1 MIEVRNLVKRY
12 RYLTAVDNVSF
23 ELGEGEVLGLVG
35 PNGAGKTTTIKSI
48 LGLVVPDQGSIL
60 VDGVDPLRD
69 PSVKRKIAYVP
80 EIPQA
85 PEWATVCGL
94 LESLGVLEG
103 LSRVEARRR
112 ALEALEEFGV
122 RSLCNRKMKMTSKGQ
137 RKRILLAQAVL
148 TDKSYVLLDEPVSG
162 LDPEW
167 VAAVRRKI
175 LEWRNSGIGVLVSS
189 HILKELQEIVDR
201 VVILSKGRKVF
212 EGTLRE
218 LASIVGV
225 KGIVTI
231 TTPAAPDAARI
242 LENEGYK
249 VLSVTGK
256 TLRVEVEN
264 ESSPKRILGLLEER
278 GISIEGFE
286 YREASLED
294 AYMRLVR

>member
-69 PSVKRKIAYVP
+69 PGVKQKIAYVP

-85 PEWATVCGL
+85 PEWATACGL
-94 LESLGVLEG
+94 LERLGVLEG

-137 RKRILLAQAVL
+137 RKRVLLAQAVL

-167 VAAVRRKI
+167 VAAVRKKI
-175 LEWRNSGIGVLVSS
+175 LEWRNSGVGVLVSS

-201 VVILSKGRKVF
+201 VVIMSKGRKVF

-256 TLRVEVEN
+256 TVRVEVED
-264 ESSPKRILGLLEER
+264 ESTPKRILGLLEES
-278 GISIEGFE
+278 GVSIEGFE

-294 AYMRLVR
+294 AYLRLVR